1 MRLPVWREGPPHEG
15 GFVDNP
21 AGSVDNPNHPDRPEP
36 LMDFRFPAETEQ
48 WRAEL
53 RAFLKA
59 ELPPGFEGDDDFFD
73 NEEQL
78 AFARE
83 FTKKLGAKRWFAP
96 AWPEKYGG
104 SGKSQ
109 IEQMILNEELAYH
122 RAPSGGRLFT
132 IGITGPTMLVH
143 GSEEQKERYLP
154 GMASGAVWYCQGFS
168 EPGSG
173 SDLASMETRAVRDG
187 DDYVV
192 NGQKIWTS
200 NGHIADRMLLL
211 ARTNP
216 DVPKHKGISAFVLDM
231 KTPGISVQAIPNIAY
246 RRDFNQVFFE
256 DVRVPAK
263 DLMGGLDNGWY
274 VATTTLDFERSN
286 IAAISG
292 ARRTVHDLVRWA
304 KETHPGGRPW
314 DKATVRHKLADL
326 VVEVE
331 TGRLVAYRT
340 AWLQAKGDVPNY
352 EASMGKVWMAMLGI
366 KVANTGVNLM
376 GAYGQLQPGSPWAPL
391 FGRVLTAYLLA
402 MSGPIG
408 GGTSEIQKNIIAQRG
423 LGLPRG

>member
-1 MRLPVWREGPPHEG
+1 
-15 GFVDNP
+15 
-21 AGSVDNPNHPDRPEP
+21 
-36 LMDFRFPAETEQ
+36 MDFRLPAETVA
-48 WRAEL
+48 WRDEL
-53 RAFLKA
+53 RAFLRE
-59 ELPPGFEGDDDFFD
+59 ELPAGFEGDDDFFD
-73 NEEQL
+73 NESQL
-78 AFARE
+78 AFARQ
-83 FTKKLGAKRWFAP
+83 FTRKLGARRWFAP
-96 AWPEKYGG
+96 AWPEQYGG
-104 SGKSQ
+104 MGKSP
-109 IEQMILNEELAYH
+109 IEQMVLNEELAYH

-143 GSEEQKERYLP
+143 ASEEQKQRFLP
-154 GMASGAVWYCQGFS
+154 TMASGEEWYCQGFS

-216 DVPKHKGISAFVLDM
+216 DVPKHKGISAFIVDM
-231 KTPGISVQAIPNIAY
+231 KSPGVGVQGIPNMAY

-256 DVRVPAK
+256 DVRVPAQN
-263 DLMGGLDNGWY
+263 LVGGEDNGWY

-292 ARRTVHDLVRWA
+292 ARRTIHDLVRWA
-304 KETHPGGRPW
+304 KETHAGGRPW
-314 DKATVRHKLADL
+314 DSASVRNKLADL
-326 VVEVE
+326 AIETE

-340 AWLQAKGDVPNY
+340 AWLQAKGEVPNY
-352 EASMGKVWMAMLGI
+352 EASIGKVWMAMLGI
-366 KVANTGVNLM
+366 KVANVGLGILGTQ
-376 GAYGQLQPGSPWAPL
+376 GQLTPGSPGAQL
-391 FGRVLTAYLLA
+391 YGRVATAYLLA
-402 MSGPIG
+402 VSGPIG
-408 GGTSEIQKNIIAQRG
+408 GGTSDIQKNIIAQRG

>member
-1 MRLPVWREGPPHEG
+1 MRFTFPP
-15 GFVDNP
+15 
-21 AGSVDNPNHPDRPEP
+21 
-36 LMDFRFPAETEQ
+36 ETEQ
-48 WRAEL
+48 WRSDL

-59 ELPPGFEGDDDFFD
+59 ELPSGFEGDDDFFD

-78 AFARE
+78 GFARQ
-83 FTKKLGAKRWFAP
+83 FTKKLGARRWFAP

-104 SGKSQ
+104 MGKSTL
-109 IEQMILNEELAYH
+109 EQMILNEELAYH

-143 GSEEQKERYLP
+143 GSDEQKERFLP
-154 GMASGAVWYCQGFS
+154 SMASGETWYCQGFS

-200 NGHIADRMLLL
+200 NAHVADRMILL

-216 DVPKHKGISAFVLDM
+216 DVPKHKGISAFVVDM
-231 KTPGISVQAIPNIAY
+231 KSPGISVQGIPNMAY

-263 DLMGGLDNGWY
+263 DLLGGENNGWY

-292 ARRTVHDLVRWA
+292 ARRTVDELVRWA
-304 KETHPGGRPW
+304 KESHPGGRPW
-314 DKATVRHKLADL
+314 DKPEVRNKLADL
-326 VVEVE
+326 ALDVEV
-331 TGRLVAYRT
+331 GRLVAYRT
-340 AWLQAKGDVPNY
+340 AWLQSRGEVPNY
-352 EASMGKVWMAMLGI
+352 EASIGKVWMALLGI

-376 GAYGQLQPGSPWAPL
+376 GAFGQLQPGSKWAQL
-391 FGRVLTAYLLA
+391 HGRVCTSYLLA
-402 MSGPIG
+402 VSGPIG
-408 GGTSEIQKNIIAQRG
+408 GGTTEIQRNIIAQRG

>member
-1 MRLPVWREGPPHEG
+1 ME
-15 GFVDNP
+15 FT
-21 AGSVDNPNHPDRPEP
+21 
-36 LMDFRFPAETEQ
+36 FPAETEQ
-48 WRAEL
+48 WRANL
-53 RAFLKA
+53 RAFLRA

-73 NEEQL
+73 NEEQM
-78 AFARE
+78 AFARR
-83 FTKKLGAKRWFAP
+83 FTRELGARRWFAP
-96 AWPEKYGG
+96 AWPEQYGG
-104 SGKSQ
+104 MGKTA

-143 GSEEQKERYLP
+143 GSEEQKARYLP
-154 GMASGAVWYCQGFS
+154 GMAAGETWYCQGFS

-173 SDLASMETRAVRDG
+173 SDLASMQTRAVRDG
-187 DDYVV
+187 DDYVI

-200 NGHIADRMLLL
+200 NGHVADRMILL
-211 ARTNP
+211 ARTDP
-216 DVPKHKGISAFVLDM
+216 DVPKHKGISAFIVDM
-231 KTPGISVQAIPNIAY
+231 KTPGVSVQSVPNIAY

-256 DVRVPAK
+256 DVHVPAK
-263 DLMGGLDNGWY
+263 DLLGGENNGWY

-286 IAAISG
+286 IDAISG
-292 ARRTVHDLVRWA
+292 ARRTIHDLVRWA

-314 DKATVRHKLADL
+314 DSRSVRAKLADL

-331 TGRLVAYRT
+331 VGRLIAYRT
-340 AWLQAKGDVPNY
+340 AWLQAQGAVPNY
-352 EASMGKVWMAMLGI
+352 EAIMGKVWMALLGI
-366 KVANTGVNLM
+366 KVANTGVNLL
-376 GAYGQLQPGSPWAPL
+376 GAFGDLLPGSPWAQL
-391 FGRVLTAYLLA
+391 HGRVLTSYLLA